1 MDYKQDVDTLSVHSW
16 HISSVP
22 LSLSTSSK
30 VYIEVLQGRDLV
42 VSPKSLSQLFATLLK
57 PDTDG
62 AFIAIL
68 RASRTFGEQEW
79 GQDNMMAVIIVE
91 LTLADDV
98 RRSPSP
104 IYVLRASSI
113 IYRR

>member
-1 MDYKQDVDTLSVHSW
+1 MDNKQDVDTLSVRSR

-30 VYIEVLQGRDLV
+30 AYIEALQGRDLV
-42 VSPKSLSQLFATLLK
+42 VSPKSLSQLFATLLN

-68 RASRTFGEQEW
+68 RASGAFGEQE
-79 GQDNMMAVIIVE
+79 
-91 LTLADDV
+91 
-98 RRSPSP
+98 
-104 IYVLRASSI
+104 
-113 IYRR
+113 